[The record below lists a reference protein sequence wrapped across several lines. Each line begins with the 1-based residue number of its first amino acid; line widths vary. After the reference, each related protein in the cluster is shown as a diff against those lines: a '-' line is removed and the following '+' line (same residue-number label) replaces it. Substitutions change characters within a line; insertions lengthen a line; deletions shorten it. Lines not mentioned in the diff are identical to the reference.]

1 MQKGSDPGWILHL
14 LGRGGYLIGMGDS
27 KNVASVFMVLFMM
40 MVVVSCATSGSDGSS
55 RGVMASFGSWN
66 GSVAVATKFG
76 VVVGKKDERNTYA
89 WLGVPYAAP
98 PVGDLRWKAPQDP
111 EPWQGVRSATKFG
124 PKAVQAA
131 ALVGWTQGSED
142 SLYLNIW
149 RPATTESNLP
159 VYVWIH
165 GGGNSSGSAN
175 ASPSYRGFN
184 LAANANVVFV
194 SINYRLGLFGW
205 FNHPALKTGTDPET
219 DSGNFGTLDIIK
231 ALRWVNEN
239 IASFG
244 GNPAMV
250 TVGGESA
257 GAFNILTLLMA
268 PSARGL
274 FQRAIVESGYRTTTT
289 PAKAEA
295 FANDIIKKLLIKER
309 KAENDADAEK
319 LLSSM
324 PKAELA
330 RWLRSLSPRKLMSVI
345 KAGNSGM
352 LPFPY
357 PIFDGQVLPA
367 EGFAALA
374 DSSNIAVVPLIIGTN
389 KEETK
394 IFQWLGGQKSSD
406 PLYQPLAELTSA
418 RWKADGADSIADA
431 LGSAVPDYP
440 VYVYRFDW
448 GAPDSTGKSVLPGKL
463 GAMFGAF
470 HSLEIPFFLGSDT
483 VLGKAV
489 PIKFFTNANEAGRT
503 ALQAQMGQYLANFIH
518 TGNPNQAVNQAPNAS
533 SPSLPAWE
541 RWNAA
546 EQSPAFMVFDAS
558 LTQSKTHLEYGR
570 TTRASVRARLETEFQ
585 EPLKSRL
592 LEAYSKE

>member
-1 MQKGSDPGWILHL
+1 MCHTKNPLSFFIVSFTMM
-14 LGRGGYLIGMGDS
+14 LI
-27 KNVASVFMVLFMM
+27 AT
-40 MVVVSCATSGSDGSS
+40 SCATTRSDTSS
-55 RGVMASFGSWN
+55 APAMTSYGSWN
-66 GSVAVATKFG
+66 GSLTAATKFG
-76 VVVGKKDERNTYA
+76 LIAGKTDQKNTYA
-89 WLGVPYAAP
+89 WLGIPYAAP
-98 PVGDLRWKAPQDP
+98 PVGDLRWTAPQDS
-111 EPWQGVRSATKFG
+111 EPWQGVRPATKFG

-131 ALVGWTQGSED
+131 ALLGWTQGSED

-149 RPATTESNLP
+149 RPATGESNLP

-165 GGGNSSGSAN
+165 GGGNSSGSAD
-175 ASPSYRGFN
+175 ASPSYQGFN
-184 LAANANVVFV
+184 LAANVNAVFV

-219 DSGNFGTLDIIK
+219 DSGNFSTLDIIK

-268 PSARGL
+268 PSAQGL
-274 FQRAIVESGYRTTTT
+274 FQRAIVESGYRTSTT
-289 PAKAEA
+289 PAQAEA
-295 FANDIIKKLLIKER
+295 FANDIAKKLLIRER
-309 KAENDADAEK
+309 KAENDAEAEK

-324 PKAELA
+324 SKAELA
-330 RWLRSLSPRKLMSVI
+330 GWLRSISPKRLMSVI

-357 PIFDGQVLPA
+357 PVFDGQVLPA

-374 DSSNIAVVPLIIGTN
+374 DSSKIAVVPLIIGTN

-431 LGSAVPDYP
+431 LVSAVPDYP
-440 VYVYRFDW
+440 VYIYRFDW
-448 GAPDSTGKSVLPGKL
+448 GAPDLAGKSVMPGKL

-489 PIKFFTNANEAGRT
+489 PIKFFTKENEAGRT
-503 ALQAQMGQYLANFIH
+503 ALQAQMGQYLANLIH
-518 TGNPNQAVNQAPNAS
+518 TGNPNQAGSQVPNAS
-533 SPSLPAWE
+533 RSSLPVWE

-546 EQSPAFMVFDAS
+546 EQNPAFMVFDAS
-558 LTQSKTHLEYGR
+558 LMQSKTRLEYGR
-570 TTRASVRARLETEFQ
+570 TTRESVRARLETEFQ

-592 LEAYSKE
+592 LAAYSKE